1 MLDLHPDYGLPDEV
15 RLTILRD
22 AEALGVKRAA
32 LLHRVSSTIIY
43 RWRKRLK

>member
-1 MLDLHPDYGLPDEV
+1 MFDCHPDYGLPDEV

-32 LLHRVSSTIIY
+32 LLHKVSDTIIY
-43 RWRKRLK
+43 RWRKLLK